1 MYVSGNRFC
10 PDGLMSSMKNKYP
23 IGIKTGITQE
33 KEITSRV
40 ALRAFSN
47 TRNNRQRILE

>member
-1 MYVSGNRFC
+1 MYVSGNTFY

-23 IGIKTGITQE
+23 TVIKTGITKE

-40 ALRAFSN
+40 SLRAFSN
-47 TRNNRQRILE
+47 TRNNKQRTLD